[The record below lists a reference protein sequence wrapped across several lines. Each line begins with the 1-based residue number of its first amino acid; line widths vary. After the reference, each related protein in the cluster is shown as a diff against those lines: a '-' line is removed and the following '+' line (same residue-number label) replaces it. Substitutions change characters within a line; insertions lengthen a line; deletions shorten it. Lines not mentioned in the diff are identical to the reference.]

1 MSILN
6 LPLSALRAFA
16 LGLLAVVTLG
26 AADVR
31 ADDSLEQA
39 RLKAAFVLN
48 FMKFTTW
55 PEPRTADARTLTLC
69 ATDGHPLAGQLHE
82 LEGRDVRGLAVRIVY
97 PADNDVQPCDVVFVT
112 EADAPTLQA
121 LQGATAARPVLTIS
135 DRAGFI
141 DRGGMIEIKLVNGRT
156 RFDINLAAARAAG
169 LTLSS
174 QLLQLA
180 DRVVQ

>member
-1 MSILN
+1 VSILN

-69 ATDGHPLAGQLHE
+69 ATDGHPLADQLHA
-82 LEGRDVRGLAVRIVY
+82 LEGRDVRGMRVNVVHR
-97 PADNDVQPCDVVFVT
+97 PAEEAPACDVVFVT
-112 EADAPTLQA
+112 RADAATLAA
-121 LQGATAARPVLTIS
+121 LQRAAAGRPMLTIS
-135 DRAGFI
+135 DESGFI
-141 DRGGMIEIKLVNGRT
+141 DRGGMIEMKLVAGRT

-180 DRVVQ
+180 ERVVQ